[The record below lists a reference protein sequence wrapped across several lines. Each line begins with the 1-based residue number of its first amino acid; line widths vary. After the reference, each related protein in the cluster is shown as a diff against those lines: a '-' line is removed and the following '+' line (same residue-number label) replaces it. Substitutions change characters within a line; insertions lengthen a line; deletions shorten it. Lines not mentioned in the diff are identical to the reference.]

1 MEAFHVGPLLA
12 VTERIR
18 QRSRAAGEVA
28 DSEMG
33 VAGAGAAVE
42 IGRKRDEK
50 IIKRKIVK
58 RQEEA
63 GAMDGGLKTP
73 FADTI

>member
-1 MEAFHVGPLLA
+1 MIGPLLA

-18 QRSRAAGEVA
+18 QRSRASGEFA

-33 VAGAGAAVE
+33 VAGAGAPVIE
-42 IGRKRDEK
+42 RKWAE
-50 IIKRKIVK
+50 KIVK
-58 RQEEA
+58 HQEEA

-73 FADTI
+73 FADMI

>member
-50 IIKRKIVK
+50 IVK
-58 RQEEA
+58 HQGEA

-73 FADTI
+73 FVDTI